1 MENRRGTTFPKRL
14 SLTLLVAVA
23 GCLGGGS
30 NQLLGVT
37 ISPAAA
43 TVTAG
48 DAGVTFT
55 AALSG
60 VSGAISWS
68 VEGDGSVSPLSGA
81 ATLYTPPT
89 QVAATTSVLVV
100 ATAGSFEGVADVTVN
115 PAVPALLVNPPTVTV
130 VADGGAVEFTATL
143 VDTTGIPVWILTGPG
158 TLSSSVGATT
168 SFTPPASVAATT
180 ISYLTAELGA
190 GSVTGVALITIEPP

>member
-1 MENRRGTTFPKRL
+1 METRRGTAFPKRL
-14 SLTLLVAVA
+14 SLALLVALA
-23 GCLGGGS
+23 GCPSS
-30 NQLLGVT
+30 NQALGVS

-48 DAGVTFT
+48 DAGVTFM

-68 VEGDGSVSPLSGA
+68 VEGYGSVSPLSGA
-81 ATLYTPPT
+81 TTLYTPPI
-89 QVAATTSVLVV
+89 QVAATTSALVV
-100 ATAGSFEGVADVTVN
+100 ATAGSFEGVAEVTVN
-115 PAVPALLVNPPTVTV
+115 PAVPALLVNPSTVTV

-158 TLSSSVGATT
+158 TLSASEGATT
-168 SFTPPASVAATT
+168 SYTPPASVADTT
-180 ISYLTAELGA
+180 ISYLTAELGT
-190 GSVTGVALITIEPP
+190 GSVTGVAVITIEPP